1 VARGPFDQEFR
12 VMQVMGATLRKITLR
27 DGMTAMLFSLAL
39 TAGLALAFKSSG
51 KDMWQATDALMPVF
65 IGGLA
70 QAAGINPARSPGLLA
85 LVAIG
90 AGVVMLVCKLA
101 LGTL

>member
-1 VARGPFDQEFR
+1 
-12 VMQVMGATLRKITLR
+12 MQVMGATLRKITLK

-51 KDMWQATDALMPVF
+51 KDMWEATDALMPVF

-70 QAAGINPARSPGLLA
+70 QAAGINPVRSPLLLA
-85 LVAIG
+85 LVAAG
-90 AGVVMLVCKLA
+90 AGVVMLISKFA
-101 LGTL
+101 LGLL

>member
-1 VARGPFDQEFR
+1 
-12 VMQVMGATLRKITLR
+12 MQVMGATLRKITVK
-27 DGMTAMLFSLAL
+27 DGLTAMLFSLAL

-70 QAAGINPARSPGLLA
+70 QAAGISPMRSPLLLA
-85 LVAIG
+85 LVAAG
-90 AGVVMLVCKLA
+90 AGLVMLASKLA
-101 LGTL
+101 LGLV

>member
-1 VARGPFDQEFR
+1 
-12 VMQVMGATLRKITLR
+12 MQFMGATLRKITLK
-27 DGMTAMLFSLAL
+27 DGLTAMLFSLAL

-70 QAAGINPARSPGLLA
+70 QAAGINPVKSPLLLA
-85 LVAIG
+85 LVAAG
-90 AGVVMLVCKLA
+90 AGLVMFVSKLA
-101 LGTL
+101 LGLL

>member
-1 VARGPFDQEFR
+1 
-12 VMQVMGATLRKITLR
+12 MQVMGATLRKITVR

-65 IGGLA
+65 VGALA
-70 QAAGINPARSPGLLA
+70 QAAGINPVRSPLLLG
-85 LVAIG
+85 LVAAG
-90 AGVVMLVCKLA
+90 AGVVMLLTKLA
-101 LGTL
+101 LGVL